1 MTEENAAYDSR
12 AKEIIAYTYL
22 HALSNDDVIDEHELE
37 FLKKIALKDG
47 VIDDDEARV
56 IHEVLGRVNMDKL
69 SPSVHKTIDQFC
81 ALFPR
86 EKYLQS

>member
-1 MTEENAAYDSR
+1 MSIEHAACDSR

-22 HALSNDDVIDEHELE
+22 HAVDSEGVLHSHELD

-56 IHEVLGRVNMDKL
+56 LHEILGRVDLSKVSAKVKTQVEGFKKL
-69 SPSVHKTIDQFC
+69 YPTDQ
-81 ALFPR
+81 
-86 EKYLQS
+86 YL

>member
-1 MTEENAAYDSR
+1 MNIEHAATDSR

-22 HALSNDDVIDEHELE
+22 HALGTDHILHSDEME

-56 IHEVLGRVNMDKL
+56 IHELLVRVDESHVSHKVKSQIDAFRVLYPEKNYL
-69 SPSVHKTIDQFC
+69 S
-81 ALFPR
+81 
-86 EKYLQS
+86 